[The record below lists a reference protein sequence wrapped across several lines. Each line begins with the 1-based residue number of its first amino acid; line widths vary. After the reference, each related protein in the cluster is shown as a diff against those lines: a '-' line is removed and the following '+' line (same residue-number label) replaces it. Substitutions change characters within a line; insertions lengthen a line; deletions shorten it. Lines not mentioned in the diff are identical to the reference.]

1 MQNLAYH
8 LDPLE
13 DIQSHKVQNQ
23 NTEHSYGRQ
32 YVDKSDGSKSYT
44 KRPRC
49 YRSFLD
55 KVTLMRHQKT
65 AHGQEHGQ
73 EILCCISTCAL
84 KIHNVATLVDHLRNF
99 HGACIVERY

>member
-1 MQNLAYH
+1 MQNLANH

-44 KRPRC
+44 KQKFLRQSNYDASPKDGSWARTWPRNTML
-49 YRSFLD
+49 Y
-55 KVTLMRHQKT
+55 
-65 AHGQEHGQ
+65 
-73 EILCCISTCAL
+73 
-84 KIHNVATLVDHLRNF
+84 IHMCFEDS
-99 HGACIVERY
+99 

>member
-1 MQNLAYH
+1 MQNLANH

-13 DIQSHKVQNQ
+13 DIQSHKEQNQ

-49 YRSFLD
+49 YRSF
-55 KVTLMRHQKT
+55 
-65 AHGQEHGQ
+65 
-73 EILCCISTCAL
+73 
-84 KIHNVATLVDHLRNF
+84 
-99 HGACIVERY
+99 